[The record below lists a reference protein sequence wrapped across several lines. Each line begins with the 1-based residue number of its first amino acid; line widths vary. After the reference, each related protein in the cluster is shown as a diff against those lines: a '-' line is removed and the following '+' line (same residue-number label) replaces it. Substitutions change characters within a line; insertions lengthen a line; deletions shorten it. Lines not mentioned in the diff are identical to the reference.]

1 MLSNKNVIKE
11 KKTTPPKA
19 PRKGKEERTTP
30 LKASNVGKMKQ
41 KRKSNEDQNNNSESI
56 RGEVGETPSYSSQEE
71 TEVPQ
76 EKKER
81 V

>member
-30 LKASNVGKMKQ
+30 LKASNVGKRKQ
-41 KRKSNEDQNNNSESI
+41 TRKSNEDKIITQNQSGKRLARPLPI
-56 RGEVGETPSYSSQEE
+56 LHKKKLKSQR
-71 TEVPQ
+71 
-76 EKKER
+76 KKLER
-81 V
+81 L